1 MSIYKNR
8 FERNR
13 KLSFTK
19 LLVLLPLAAFVAL
32 FIMFYTSLQS
42 VSDTNIEKQRESLEL
57 ALNRSITQC
66 YAVEGAYPPDLEY
79 IKEHYGLI
87 YNEDIFWVDYQ
98 PIGSNIMPDVTILLR
113 TGDNHEY

>member
-13 KLSFTK
+13 KLPFSK
-19 LLVLLPLAAFVAL
+19 VIVLLPLAAFAAL
-32 FIMFYTSLQS
+32 FILFYTSLQS
-42 VSDTNIEKQRESLEL
+42 VSDTNIEKQRESLEI

-66 YAVEGAYPPDLEY
+66 YAVEGAYPPDLAY

-87 YNEDIFWVDYQ
+87 YNEDLFRVDYQ
-98 PIGSNIMPDVTILLR
+98 PIGSNIMPDVTVLVR
-113 TGDNHEY
+113 TGGNQ